1 MKRML
6 NMNYVIEVLDGRL
19 NGSAVEVESN
29 KDGFNNT
36 TFTKKIGGRAKVSA
50 VSQKANMKKYMCEV
64 LKETIVEKTKEG
76 KQVLST
82 PNPYANL
89 FDDVFG
95 FMLATKI
102 ELAEEEYK
110 NLPEDVQKTFEKKG
124 KKYTNNATKK
134 RTSNLQMSSLIN
146 VSNRRVETEFNV
158 CATSGDNMPYKI
170 ETYSGIM
177 SGIAN
182 LNIGKIGEFTI
193 SDIASEYR
201 DYTVKEAEV
210 LGVENLSREDKL
222 SRIEKTLNALEYM
235 SIKGNQT
242 NHLTDTKPKFIIMAD
257 YGWGNNVFQGVINKD
272 GLDIEMLKESIDQN
286 EEYRLSNIYIGV
298 NKFFDK
304 NNNLDLDT
312 IREELRE
319 YDFIK
324 VDNVHNTFKNY
335 IKELR
340 ENI

>member
-1 MKRML
+1 MNRML
-6 NMNYVIEVLDGRL
+6 NMNYAIEVIDGRL
-19 NGSAVEVESN
+19 NGSASEVENN

-36 TFTKKIGGRAKVSA
+36 TFTKKIGGRSKVSA
-50 VSQKANMKKYMCEV
+50 VCQKANMKKYMCEV
-64 LKETIVEKTKEG
+64 LKESMVEKTKEG
-76 KQVLST
+76 KQVLGE
-82 PNPYANL
+82 PNPYENT
-89 FDDVFG
+89 FDDIFG

-102 ELAEEEYK
+102 ELTEEEYK
-110 NLPEDVQKTFEKKG
+110 KLADNEKGDFKKKG
-124 KKYTNNATKK
+124 KKYSKNATKK
-134 RTSNLQMSSLIN
+134 RISNLQMSSLIN

-158 CATSGDNMPYKI
+158 CATSDDNMPYKI

-182 LNIGKIGEFTI
+182 FNLSNVGVFNISNSASEFT
-193 SDIASEYR
+193 
-201 DYTVKEAEV
+201 DYFVKEAGE
-210 LGVENLSREDKL
+210 LGVKNLEKDQKL
-222 SRIEKTLNALEYM
+222 ERIEKTLNALEYL

-272 GLDIEMLKESIDQN
+272 GLDIEMLKESIEQN

-304 NNNLDLDT
+304 NNNLDLET
-312 IREELRE
+312 LKNELSE

-335 IKELR
+335 IEELK